1 MGSEATEDHEGECDD
16 EPAGKRLVHDV
27 TEAIGADAWVAIALG
42 DPTKV
47 LDRQDVTVRPPGPGE
62 VRVEVSTFCVNFND
76 TDIVRGRW
84 SVVSLQPPFIPGL
97 EAMGVVESAGPGA
110 EHLLGRR
117 IVGIPVGA
125 QGGFAEYAVVDGA
138 SAMLVPAWLSDAEG
152 AALHYPFHLGWF
164 GLVERAQL
172 KPGETLLVHAA
183 AGGVGSAVVQL
194 GKALGATV
202 IATAGGP
209 DKVAFCQQLGA
220 DVVIDYLGG
229 GFAAAVVE
237 ATFGAGVD
245 VAFDTVGGSVTTET
259 FRCMGMNG
267 RHLLVGY
274 AEDIANDGALLSP
287 QAAIYGNFSLC
298 GVCLA
303 YAVDPLATRMTLG
316 LNWPARSEGLEA
328 HRRILEL
335 LRAGKVKTVVT
346 SEVSFDELPA
356 AMERQERRQT
366 MGRTIVHVRE
376 TAGRSEPQ

>member
-1 MGSEATEDHEGECDD
+1 LAWSTARPA
-16 EPAGKRLVHDV
+16 EPGYVAGLGAGGCVDTAWGAAYVSGVSDILR
-27 TEAIGADAWVAIALG
+27 ADAWVATALG

-47 LDRQDVTVRPPGPGE
+47 LARQEIEVRPPGPGE
-62 VRVEVSTFCVNFND
+62 VRVEVSAFCVNLND

-84 SVVSLQPPFIPGL
+84 SIVSLAPPFTPGM

-110 EHLLGRR
+110 EHLVGLR

-125 QGGFAEYAVVDGA
+125 HGGFAEYAVVDAA
-138 SAMLVPAWLSDAEG
+138 SAMLVPSWLSDAEG
-152 AALHYPFHLGWF
+152 AALHYPYHLGWF
-164 GLVERAQL
+164 SLVERARLQ
-172 KPGETLLVHAA
+172 PGETLLVHAG

-209 DKVAFCQQLGA
+209 EKVAFCRELGA
-220 DVVIDYLGG
+220 DVVIDYLGR
-229 GFAAAVVE
+229 GFAEAVLE

-245 VAFDTVGGSVTTET
+245 VALDTVGGSVTTET
-259 FRCMGMNG
+259 FRCMGING

-274 AEDIANDGALLSP
+274 AEDIRNDGALLSP
-287 QAAIYGNFSLC
+287 QPAIYGNFSLC

-303 YAVDPLATRMTLG
+303 YAADPLATRLTLG
-316 LNWPARSEGLEA
+316 LNWPARSEGLKA

-335 LRAGKVKTVVT
+335 LRAGKVRTVVT

-356 AMERQERRQT
+356 AMERQERRET
-366 MGRTIVHVRE
+366 MGRTVVRV
-376 TAGRSEPQ
+376 R